1 MPGKR
6 SKDTKQ
12 PDAPDAA
19 RVAAMVAES
28 RIVVFDGLP
37 IRPSLDRGLSEIR
50 DIMKREGLIFCLL
63 LQDDKIY
70 FLPGGKQ
77 E

>member
-1 MPGKR
+1 VNKMPSKR
-6 SKDTKQ
+6 SKDNKQ
-12 PDAPDAA
+12 PDAP
-19 RVAAMVAES
+19 S
-28 RIVVFDGLP
+28 RIVMFDGLP